1 VGALREKPLIKAKNR
16 CPAKVLF
23 FFVFLTAVFPGPL
36 SLGGQT
42 LPDPSSDA
50 PDLGSLSAVLM
61 DAATGTFLYYK
72 NPDEE
77 IPPASLTK
85 LMTMHLVFKE
95 AEAGRLSLEKIIR
108 PPRESWYQNQPYRS
122 SLMYL
127 AEGQQLSIRELLLGM
142 AVPSGN
148 DAAVAL
154 ALQLAP
160 SVPDF
165 VELMNR
171 EAAGLGLVKTRF
183 TEPSGISEYNMTT
196 AREFAAFCRVYIEAH
211 PYALEDFHSV
221 TRFVY
226 PKPENIAEPGKA
238 EPGTHVHR
246 NTNDLLEKLEGVDG
260 LKTGYIDEAGYNLA
274 LSAQREGVRFIAVI
288 LGAPARYGGK
298 QIRDED
304 GRRLLDWAFSHYKTV
319 RPILPDLEPVRIWKG
334 KTNLAELVP
343 AAPLEF
349 TSLKDR
355 AARLYW
361 KTELVSP
368 LIAPV
373 PAGTP
378 AGDIIL
384 FDDLGE
390 LRRIPLVTAA
400 DTVQGGFFKR
410 LWDSVQLFFQ
420 KPSSG

>member
-1 VGALREKPLIKAKNR
+1 MKAKNR
-16 CPAKVLF
+16 CPGKVLF
-23 FFVFLTAVFPGPL
+23 FFFFLTAIFPGIL
-36 SLGGQT
+36 SLRGQT
-42 LPDPSSDA
+42 LSDPSFDA
-50 PDLGSLSAVLM
+50 PELGSLSAVLI
-61 DAATGTFLYYK
+61 DAATGTLLYYK
-72 NPDEE
+72 NPDQE
-77 IPPASLTK
+77 ISPASLTK
-85 LMTMHLVFKE
+85 LMTMHLVLQE
-95 AEAGRLSLEKIIR
+95 AEAGKLSLEKTIR

-160 SVPDF
+160 SVSDF
-165 VELMNR
+165 AGLMNQ

-196 AREFAAFCRVYIEAH
+196 AREFAAFCRVYLEKH
-211 PYALEDFHSV
+211 PYALEDYHSV

-226 PKPENIAEPGKA
+226 PKPDNIAVPGMA

-274 LSAQREGVRFIAVI
+274 LTAQREGTRFIAVI

-349 TSLKDR
+349 TSLKER

-361 KTELVSP
+361 KTELSP

-378 AGDIIL
+378 AGDIVL

-400 DTVQGGFFKR
+400 DIGQGGFFKR
-410 LWDSVQLFFQ
+410 FWDSVQLFFGS
-420 KPSSG
+420 P

>member
-1 VGALREKPLIKAKNR
+1 VKSLRVKA
-16 CPAKVLF
+16 F
-23 FFVFLTAVFPGPL
+23 MFVFLTAVFYP
-36 SLGGQT
+36 SLCLRGQT

-50 PDLGSLSAVLM
+50 PELGSLSAVLI
-61 DAATGTFLYYK
+61 DAATGTLLYYK

-85 LMTMHLVFKE
+85 LMTMHLVLQE
-95 AEAGRLSLEKIIR
+95 AEAGRLPLEKIIR

-127 AEGQQLSIRELLLGM
+127 TEGQQLSIRELLLGM

-148 DAAVAL
+148 DAAAAL

-160 SVPDF
+160 SVADF
-165 VELMNR
+165 VELMNQ
-171 EAAGLGLVKTRF
+171 EAARLGLVKTRF

-196 AREFAAFCRVYIEAH
+196 AREFAAFCRVYLEKH
-211 PYALEDFHSV
+211 PYVLADYHSV

-226 PKPENIAEPGKA
+226 PKPENIAGTGKA

-246 NTNDLLEKLEGVDG
+246 NTNDLLGTVEGVDG

-274 LSAQREGVRFIAVI
+274 LTAQREGTRFIAVI

-319 RPILPDLEPVRIWKG
+319 RPILPGLEPVRIWKG

-343 AAPLEF
+343 AAALEF
-349 TSLKDR
+349 TSLKER

-378 AGDIIL
+378 AGDLVL

-390 LRRIPLVTAA
+390 LRRVPLVTAA
-400 DTVQGGFFKR
+400 DTGQGGFFKR
-410 LWDSVQLFFQ
+410 LWDAVQLFF
-420 KPSSG
+420 SSPKA